1 MTKARDFLADNG
13 LAIRGARGKFSKEAK
28 AFLAKA
34 IETGETFEDWNEN
47 GRIIPVHTPRVP
59 KSTVARRSVGKA
71 ATPSVVR
78 IREENVISL
87 IDDRGTLINVGQ
99 CSQGHAIS
107 RCTCATIK
115 PAAYFNAQDW
125 EIIVKR

>member
-1 MTKARDFLADNG
+1 MTTARDFLADNG

-34 IETGETFEDWNEN
+34 IETGSKFDDWNEN

-59 KSTVARRSVGKA
+59 KTTVSRKPIGA
-71 ATPSVVR
+71 AAPSVVR
-78 IREENVISL
+78 VREENAIAL
-87 IDDRGTLINVGQ
+87 IDDRGTLINIGQ
-99 CSQGHAIS
+99 CSQGHTIT
-107 RCTCATIK
+107 RCTCKTIT

-125 EIIVKR
+125 EIVKL